1 MFALFLRISLTT
13 GVTSDAANN
22 ALQAWDMLHG
32 HLLLHGWI
40 IGDATYYTFELPLI
54 AVAEAFFGFHTITVH
69 VALALVYLIVAVC
82 AAALAVAG
90 SHGAARAARAAVAVA
105 VLAAPLL
112 VFSDLWIPIGLPDH
126 TGTAVFLLAC
136 CLLIDRVP
144 ARRWTAPLL
153 CVILCAGQ
161 LGDVTVRYVAVPA
174 IAAVCA
180 YRILAA
186 RKLVAG
192 DTANL
197 AAAVV
202 SVPLATAARAAMRHF
217 GSYLMVAPKTG
228 VAPAGQWP
236 RNAALT
242 WHAVRMLFG
251 QVTAP
256 GHSPAGAAAIFG
268 AACLLAAGAGV
279 LRVLWRWRTASRAEQ
294 VLAAAIAA
302 NLGVYVISTL
312 PSPNTPHDIAAVLPC
327 GAILAARAL
336 VPARIAGQ
344 ADRPGRGRHRH
355 GRRAASAVGD
365 GGGAYSALGPA
376 DRVAAGARAALRAR
390 RLLGRLG
397 GHPAVRQP
405 GPGPHGRGEGPQ
417 DHPVP
422 VGDGHSVV
430 RVLAALREFRH
441 HRPQR
446 QRPRPGRR
454 ADLRQ
459 AGRQPPDRAA
469 GMS

>member
-1 MFALFLRISLTT
+1 MHAGDQYPAAAAVGARRTPPLPGLAPREAGRAGDGDQDGPARPAARRAAATAAWAAGGAAVFALFLRISLTT

-268 AACLLAAGAGV
+268 AACLLAAGPACCGC
-279 LRVLWRWRTASRAEQ
+279 
-294 VLAAAIAA
+294 
-302 NLGVYVISTL
+302 
-312 PSPNTPHDIAAVLPC
+312 C
-327 GAILAARAL
+327 GAGGPRAG
-336 VPARIAGQ
+336 PSRCWPP
-344 ADRPGRGRHRH
+344 RSPPT
-355 GRRAASAVGD
+355 SACT
-365 GGGAYSALGPA
+365 
-376 DRVAAGARAALRAR
+376 
-390 RLLGRLG
+390 
-397 GHPAVRQP
+397 
-405 GPGPHGRGEGPQ
+405 
-417 DHPVP
+417 
-422 VGDGHSVV
+422 
-430 RVLAALREFRH
+430 
-441 HRPQR
+441 
-446 QRPRPGRR
+446 
-454 ADLRQ
+454 
-459 AGRQPPDRAA
+459 
-469 GMS
+469 